1 MNILKPI
8 CFFFFLLL
16 VPAMVSAGDGPARV
30 LTINSNASV
39 DKYRM
44 AQEEFK
50 KALNIKDRPNLITDV
65 NLGDK
70 KWKLP
75 DIEEMLYDEDPD
87 LIYCIGSKAYLVA
100 NKFAYEKNIVFS
112 SVVNWLRLPV
122 TGKTY
127 GVSNELHA
135 GMEIMLFRYIFP
147 GVKKIGVLYSK
158 KYTGQWL
165 DKARDQAREMGFE
178 IIGQTVSGKSGTLSA
193 LGSLLPRSDA
203 FWLISDPSIMSGKE
217 NLLKILKKCD
227 AEKKPVFSYH
237 RAFADFGAVL
247 IVSADNRTIGRQAA
261 GIAAE
266 VLSGGKFD
274 DKVQFPAGSHITLN
288 LKNVKAY
295 SLQYSEDAL
304 ESVNTIIK

>member
-8 CFFFFLLL
+8 CVFCFLLL
-16 VPAMVSAGDGPARV
+16 VPAMVYAGNEPGLV
-30 LTINSNASV
+30 LMINSNASV

-50 KALNIKDRPNLITDV
+50 KALNIKHRSNLITDI
-65 NLGDK
+65 NLGNK

-100 NKFAYEKNIVFS
+100 NKYAYEKNIVFS

-147 GVKKIGVLYSK
+147 NVKKIGVLYSM

-165 DKARDQAREMGFE
+165 DKAKKQAEEMGIE
-178 IIGQTVSGKSGTLSA
+178 IIGQTVSEKSDTLSA
-193 LGSLLPRSDA
+193 LNSLLPRTDA
-203 FWLISDPSIMSGKE
+203 FWMISDPEIMSGKE
-217 NLLKILKKCD
+217 DVLKVLKTCHAQKV
-227 AEKKPVFSYH
+227 PVFSYH
-237 RAFADFGAVL
+237 RAFAKFGAVL

-266 VLSGGKFD
+266 LLTGGKFD

-295 SLQYSEDAL
+295 NLQYSEDAL
-304 ESVNTIIK
+304 ESVDTIIK